1 MAKQTDSPLLK
12 QFKAFLYKMI
22 ELGGSDLHIKSN
34 GYIRARIRG
43 DIEKL
48 SNTLITPEI
57 GAGICKA
64 VLGEERFKVFL
75 KEKDLDFNFKLD
87 ENYRFRGNAFMQ
99 MDGISLVM
107 RVIPVKIPSLEELK
121 MPKILYKLAH
131 TERGMVLVTGVTGS
145 GKSTTLAAMINE
157 INQNRAKHLI
167 TVEDPVEF
175 VHKENR
181 CIINQRSVGQDTKS
195 FASALKGALREDP
208 DIILIGEMRDIETV
222 EIALHAAETGHLVF
236 STLHTLDAKET
247 VNRIIGMF
255 PSEEQNRIRLTLA
268 SILEGVISQRL
279 VKTVDGKRAAA
290 MEILAKTP
298 RIAELIKENRDS
310 EIKDA
315 LEEGHQIYGTQS
327 FDLALVNLVM
337 EGRITEETA
346 LENASSPDDLA
357 LKIKNERL
365 RAAAEH
371 KNEEEDTEEDD
382 DIIDLKIDTNSN

>member
-1 MAKQTDSPLLK
+1 MADSNLMQ
-12 QFKAFLYKMI
+12 QFKQFLYKMI
-22 ELGGSDLHIKSN
+22 EMKGSDLHLKAGGS
-34 GYIRARIRG
+34 IRARIQG
-43 DIEKL
+43 DIRPL
-48 SNTLITPEI
+48 ANVQITKEIALALCKELFPERY
-57 GAGICKA
+57 
-64 VLGEERFKVFL
+64 EEFL
-75 KEKDLDFNFKLD
+75 QTKEMDFNFKLD
-87 ENYRFRGNAFMQ
+87 AQYRFRGNAFFQ
-99 MDGISLVM
+99 MEGPALVM
-107 RVIPVKIPSLEELK
+107 RVIPVDIPSLEKLK
-121 MPKILYKLAH
+121 MPQILYDLANI
-131 TERGMVLVTGVTGS
+131 ERGLMLVTGVTGS

-157 INQNRAKHLI
+157 INSNRSKHII
-167 TVEDPVEF
+167 TVEDPIEF
-175 VHKENR
+175 VHKEKK
-181 CIINQRSVGQDTKS
+181 CIINQRSVGQDTLS
-195 FASALKGALREDP
+195 FANALKGALREDP

-298 RIAELIKENRDS
+298 RISELIKESRDD

-315 LEEGHQIYGTQS
+315 LEEGHKIYGTQS

-337 EGRITEETA
+337 EGKISEEIA

-357 LKIKNERL
+357 LKIKKTKL
-365 RAAAEH
+365 AAQA
-371 KNEEEDTEEDD
+371 NNPDAQQDEEDD
-382 DIIDLKIDTNSN
+382 LIGLKMD